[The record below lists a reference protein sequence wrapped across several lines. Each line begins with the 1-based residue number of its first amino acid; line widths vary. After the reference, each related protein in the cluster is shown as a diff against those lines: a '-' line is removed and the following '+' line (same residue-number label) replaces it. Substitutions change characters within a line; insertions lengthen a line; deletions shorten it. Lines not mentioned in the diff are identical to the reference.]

1 MILLAVVLLISFFS
15 LLTTASTNILN
26 QTKEISI
33 LLGLGLSK
41 SRITGIYIYEAFAL
55 VLTACL
61 IGIFVGA
68 VLAVLMGMQRELFGD
83 FPVVIDISGI
93 WIIVGTAVLS
103 AVASTLGTIRRVL
116 NHRVAEILKMT

>member
-1 MILLAVVLLISFFS
+1 MAQSSKNEEVWDYSELINTITDIENLLVKIFLILLAVVLLISFFS

-26 QTKEISI
+26 QTKEIAI

-41 SRITGIYIYEAFAL
+41 TRITYIYIFEAFAL

-61 IGIFVGA
+61 IGIFVGS

-83 FPVVIDISGI
+83 FPV
-93 WIIVGTAVLS
+93 
-103 AVASTLGTIRRVL
+103 
-116 NHRVAEILKMT
+116 

>member
-1 MILLAVVLLISFFS
+1 MFNPKDSSRVANQLRRDITQNGHVETVWDYAELTTTINDIESLLTKIFLILLAVVLLISFFS

-41 SRITGIYIYEAFAL
+41 QRITGIYIYEAFAL

-61 IGIFVGA
+61 IGIFVGC
-68 VLAVLMGMQRELFGD
+68 VLAVLMGMQR
-83 FPVVIDISGI
+83 
-93 WIIVGTAVLS
+93 
-103 AVASTLGTIRRVL
+103 
-116 NHRVAEILKMT
+116 

>member
-1 MILLAVVLLISFFS
+1 MAKGGQSDSVWDYAELTTTINDIESLLTKIFLILLAVVLIISFFS

-41 SRITGIYIYEAFAL
+41 NRITGIYIYEAFAL

-68 VLAVLMGMQRELFGD
+68 VLAVLMGMQR
-83 FPVVIDISGI
+83 
-93 WIIVGTAVLS
+93 
-103 AVASTLGTIRRVL
+103 
-116 NHRVAEILKMT
+116 